1 MKEREGTAMK
11 ILIGLAALSCLYG
24 ALILSLASGTKFYL
38 VWFGIG
44 ALFALAAVS
53 VHTGA
58 WRQLPA
64 DVRIAVRV
72 VLAVVVVGIVAIGA
86 LISTQFRAKAPK
98 DLDAIV
104 VLGAQV
110 KTTGPSRVL
119 AYRLNTAA
127 DYLKANPKTRCIV
140 SGGRG
145 PNEPETEASAMRRY
159 LIQKGI
165 APNRIHVENHSQ
177 NTVENIKY
185 SAKLIDIKGDR
196 IGIVTNNF
204 HVYRGLSLAKKAGY
218 RHVYGIAAPSTPLY
232 LPNNML
238 REVLGVVKDKAAGNI

>member
-1 MKEREGTAMK
+1 MCERMEK
-11 ILIGLAALSCLYG
+11 SVVILSALAALSCVYG
-24 ALILSLASGTKFYL
+24 VLILSIASGTRFYC

-44 ALFALAAVS
+44 ALFAAAAVT

-58 WRQLPA
+58 WARMPIGA
-64 DVRIAVRV
+64 WIAVDAV
-72 VLAVVVVGIVAIGA
+72 LLAVVVSIVAVCA
-86 LISTQFRAKAPK
+86 LISTQFHAKAPK
-98 DLDAIV
+98 GLDVIV

-119 AYRLNTAA
+119 DYRLDTAA
-127 DYLKANPKTRCIV
+127 AYLKTNPKTQCVV

-165 APNRIHVENHSQ
+165 APNRIHVENRSQ

-218 RHVYGIAAPSTPLY
+218 RQVYGIAAPSTPLY

>member
-1 MKEREGTAMK
+1 MCERMEK
-11 ILIGLAALSCLYG
+11 SVVILSALAALSCLYG

-44 ALFALAAVS
+44 ALFAAAAVS

-58 WRQLPA
+58 WARMPIGA
-64 DVRIAVRV
+64 RIAVDV
-72 VLAVVVVGIVAIGA
+72 VLLAVVVSIVTVCA
-86 LISTQFRAKAPK
+86 LINTQFHAKAPK
-98 DLDAIV
+98 GLDVIV

-119 AYRLNTAA
+119 AYRLDTAA
-127 DYLKANPKTRCIV
+127 AYLKANSKTQCVV

-165 APNRIHVENHSQ
+165 APNRIHVENRSQ
-177 NTVENIKY
+177 NTVENVKY

-218 RHVYGIAAPSTPLY
+218 RHAHGIAAPSTPLY

-238 REVLGVVKDKAAGNI
+238 REVLGIVKDKAAGNI